1 VETVAIIAERMLY
14 GVHDGGEA
22 YFGEIVGRNSSLRA
36 MLEQAKAVAATDTT
50 VLILGE
56 TGTGKELVANAI
68 HRLSS
73 RRDRNFVRV
82 NCASIPS
89 GLVESELFGH
99 EKGAFTGAVGR
110 EVGRFELA
118 DKGTLFLD
126 EVGDVPLEFQP
137 KLLHVL
143 QEREFERL
151 GCSRTVRVDF
161 RLVTATNRDLPSMVE
176 GHEFRRD
183 LYYRLNVFPVE
194 IPALRDRPDDIPLLA
209 KHFAQKYAQRLN
221 KHIESIRRADLNALV
236 TYPWPGNVRELQNVM
251 ERSVI
256 LSPHEVLQLAPI
268 KPVDNGIPR
277 ECPTLAAAER
287 EHILQALRQ
296 TNWVVGGLHGAAA
309 LLGLKRTTLVEKMRR
324 LGIGRPRERQDRCQ
338 IIDAHKS

>member
-1 VETVAIIAERMLY
+1 
-14 GVHDGGEA
+14 
-22 YFGEIVGRNSSLRA
+22 
-36 MLEQAKAVAATDTT
+36 
-50 VLILGE
+50 
-56 TGTGKELVANAI
+56 
-68 HRLSS
+68 
-73 RRDRNFVRV
+73 
-82 NCASIPS
+82 
-89 GLVESELFGH
+89 
-99 EKGAFTGAVGR
+99 
-110 EVGRFELA
+110 
-118 DKGTLFLD
+118 
-126 EVGDVPLEFQP
+126 
-137 KLLHVL
+137 
-143 QEREFERL
+143 
-151 GCSRTVRVDF
+151 
-161 RLVTATNRDLPSMVE
+161 MVE

-209 KHFAQKYAQRLN
+209 KHFAQKYARRLN

-296 TNWVVGGLHGAAA
+296 TNWVVGGLYGAAA

-324 LGIGRPRERQDRCQ
+324 LGISRPKTDRCRQD
-338 IIDAHKS
+338 IDLGGQ